1 MGLRLI
7 GGRRIRWGV
16 LASLGVVLTVLL
28 GCVLLSVRVYQYA
41 WVCDRE
47 TGGALA
53 QFPAFGDAEVEPRPD
68 TVNFENCKARYVT
81 TAPGHEIIGYYRQQ
95 LTANGWEVEEPGWYE
110 RRHEEPMTSLEVQE
124 EPVVREE
131 PDECEQRSPA
141 QMRALSA
148 QRGDVHYSVSVA
160 PPMGEESPRTQI
172 VCLFVH
178 VTPQS

>member
-47 TGGALA
+47 TGGAMSE
-53 QFPAFGDAEVEPRPD
+53 FPAFGNADIEPRPD
-68 TVNFENCKARYVT
+68 TTNFEDCNATFST

-95 LTANGWEVEEPGWYE
+95 LTANGWEVRTVPPAELG
-110 RRHEEPMTSLEVQE
+110 
-124 EPVVREE
+124 VREE
-131 PDECEQRSPA
+131 PDGCEQQNPA
-141 QMRALSA
+141 HQRALTG
-148 QRGDVHYSVSVA
+148 QRGDVYYYVSVA
-160 PPMGEESPRTQI
+160 PPMGEESPSNQI
-172 VCLFVH
+172 VCLFVN